1 MDQVDLF
8 VVRVW
13 RFAPDF
19 RVSVRRV
26 DDEAVHVFSSAQ
38 SVGEYL
44 SQPAAA
50 VPRVEPS
57 PAAPNLSEEE
67 PK

>member
-8 VVRVW
+8 LVRVW

-19 RVSVRRV
+19 RASVRRV

-38 SVGEYL
+38 SVGDFL
-44 SQPAAA
+44 SRPAAA
-50 VPRVEPS
+50 APRVEPS
-57 PAAPNLSEEE
+57 SAAPNLSEEE
-67 PK
+67 TK